1 MRIEATLL
9 NITFR
14 NEENG
19 YTVANFNANG
29 KLITAVGFFP
39 SLSGGEDLILEGEF
53 EINSRYG
60 EQFKVTSVKFLTPTS
75 VTSIFK
81 FLASGLIK
89 GVGEKTAEII
99 IDKFGEKSLEIIEHT
114 PRRLTEVKGI
124 GPKKA
129 QQIADSYHANSV
141 IRKAVI
147 FLQEHN
153 IPMGLII
160 KICNE
165 YGDESIS
172 CVQANPYQLVSDID
186 GVGFVTA
193 DKIAQSLGISRD
205 SPFRIEAGLAHTLK
219 EASYKDGHTCLPE
232 DMLLEKTSK
241 LIGVEKAQ
249 IAVGLENMLFRNK
262 FKLFLKKSKQERF
275 IAQSNIFAH
284 ESNIAAK
291 LLEMQHNA
299 RALDLNIACEI
310 AHFEEQ
316 NGITLHERQ
325 KEAVLSA
332 TNEGTTIITGGPGT
346 GKTTIIKCILDILT
360 ARGLKAALIAPT
372 GRAAK
377 RMAEATGREAK
388 TIHRMLG
395 SEFSSSGLT
404 FYHNET
410 EPLEED
416 VVIVDELSMV
426 DVFIFDALLK
436 ALRIGARLI
445 LVGDKDQ
452 LPSISS
458 GRILGDLI
466 DCKLFPVVYLNEIY
480 RQSMDS
486 LIVLNA
492 HKINKGEM
500 PVIDNKS
507 KDFFFEE
514 QGTAEGI
521 ANSVVSMIKER
532 IPKYFKVKSCQIQ
545 VLAPLKKGEAGVI
558 NLNNK
563 IQSELNPYGKQLH
576 YGDIIFRVGD
586 KVMQT
591 VNNYEIE
598 WIDGYEKGKGV
609 FNGDI
614 GYIQSIGKETL
625 TVKMEDDKLV
635 EYPKGELDNI
645 MLSYAASVHKAQG
658 SEFEVVILALGDFN
672 YKVGNRNLVYTALT
686 RAKQMVVIV
695 GSKYMLN
702 RMIRNTYTSAR
713 YTLLKELLADYQAKI
728 SVHFAGKKFADRKIA
743 RAQKQEGKVKKIV
756 IKGRKNE

>member
-1 MRIEATLL
+1 MQVEATLL
-9 NITFR
+9 SITFR

-29 KLITAVGFFP
+29 KLITAVGIFP
-39 SLSGGEDLILEGEF
+39 AVSEGEDLILEGEF
-53 EINSRYG
+53 EINARYG
-60 EQFKVTSVKFLTPTS
+60 EQFKVSGVKLLTPTS
-75 VTSIFK
+75 EESIFK

-89 GVGEKTAEII
+89 GIGEKTAEII

-114 PRRLTEVKGI
+114 PYRLTEIRGI
-124 GPKKA
+124 GAKRA
-129 QQIADSYHANSV
+129 QQITDSYRATSA

-153 IPMGLII
+153 ISMGLII

-165 YGDESIS
+165 YGDETIS
-172 CVQANPYQLVSDID
+172 LVQANPYQLVSDID
-186 GVGFVTA
+186 GVGFITA
-193 DKIAQSLGISRD
+193 DKIAQSLGIECD

-219 EASYKDGHTCLPE
+219 EASYRDGHTCLPE
-232 DMLLEKTSK
+232 EELIEKTTK
-241 LIGVEKAQ
+241 LICIDKGQ
-249 IAVGLENMLFRNK
+249 IATILESMLFANK
-262 FKLFLKKSKQERF
+262 FKLFVKKSKQKRF
-275 IAQSNIFAH
+275 IAQSNIFTH
-284 ESNIAAK
+284 EKNIAVK

-299 RALDLNIACEI
+299 SPLDLDIDAEI
-310 AHFEEQ
+310 LHFEEQ
-316 NGITLHERQ
+316 SGFTLHDRQ
-325 KEAVLSA
+325 RDAVLSA
-332 TNEGTTIITGGPGT
+332 MNEGTTIITGGPGT
-346 GKTTIIKCILDILT
+346 GKTTIIKCILNILT
-360 ARGLKAALIAPT
+360 ARGLKTALVAPT

-377 RMAEATGREAK
+377 RMAEATGREAS

-404 FYHNET
+404 FSHNET

-466 DCKLFPVVYLNEIY
+466 DSKYFPVVYLNEIY

-500 PVIDNKS
+500 PLFDNKS

-514 QGTAEGI
+514 QDTAEATAQSI
-521 ANSVVSMIKER
+521 VSMLKER
-532 IPKYFKVKSCQIQ
+532 IPKYLKIKAAQIQ
-545 VLAPLKKGEAGVI
+545 VLAPLKKGEAGVVS
-558 NLNNK
+558 LNQK
-563 IQSELNPYGKQLH
+563 IQSQLNPYGKQFY
-576 YGDIIFRVGD
+576 YGDTIFRIGD

-591 VNNYEIE
+591 VNNYELE
-598 WIDGYEKGKGV
+598 WTSRLEQGKGV

-614 GYIQSIGKETL
+614 GYITSIGKDTL
-625 TVKMEDDKLV
+625 TVEMEDGRMV
-635 EYPKGELDNI
+635 EYPKGELNNI

-658 SEFEVVILALGDFN
+658 SEFEVVILALAEYN
-672 YKVGNRNLVYTALT
+672 QKIGNRNLVYTALT
-686 RAKQMVVIV
+686 RARRMVVIV
-695 GSKYMLN
+695 GSKHVLY
-702 RMIRNTYTSAR
+702 RMIGNTYTTAR
-713 YTLLKELLADYQAKI
+713 YTLLRELLAECQAKI
-728 SVHFAGKKFADRKIA
+728 SVHFAGKKFAERKIVKTEK
-743 RAQKQEGKVKKIV
+743 QKGKVKKII
-756 IKGRKNE
+756 IKGR